1 MALASR
7 WREVLEL
14 ELGAGRGA
22 CDGAIGNAN
31 VDAGGRGVAVVNRSV
46 LAEVDAG
53 DAGVGYSSVVD
64 RKVGW
69 VSDGWAAGQG
79 DSKS

>member
-1 MALASR
+1 MALAGR
-7 WREVLEL
+7 WREVIEL

-22 CDGAIGNAN
+22 CNGAIGNAN
-31 VDAGGRGVAVVNRSV
+31 TCSGGRGVVVVDGSF
-46 LAEVDAG
+46 LSEVDARG
-53 DAGVGYSSVVD
+53 TGVGYSSVVYG
-64 RKVGW
+64 KVGW